1 MKNAVYGQT
10 MGDVQ
15 KQMDFEL
22 IEEPKRYEKVVNSPA
37 FKNKIIVNEHLV
49 GVEKLKPKAIFNRP
63 IFLGMS
69 ILDISRNHMYGFSMR
84 S

>member
-1 MKNAVYGQT
+1 MPCMVKT
-10 MGDVQ
+10 MGDV
-15 KQMDFEL
+15 KNHMDFEL

-37 FKNKIIVNEHLV
+37 FKNKNIVDEHLV
-49 GVEKLKPKAIFNRP
+49 GVEKSKPKAIFNRP

-69 ILDISRNHMYGFSMR
+69 SLDISRNQMYGFSII